1 MRSRMFRLNSYANAV
16 AALLLLAGCSAPPPR
31 RVEQPPPPDAAK
43 EAWYPEAVAQLAKL
57 NREAEDSWKH
67 GRSDDAAAAITKGQP
82 IQARLLSARQPTLP
96 ALEAASDL
104 DDLYGRMLLA
114 NGREGW
120 ARLFFQKNVTRWKM
134 WKPATADTARR
145 LRQAQEGIAACD
157 RRLK

>member
-1 MRSRMFRLNSYANAV
+1 MADV
-16 AALLLLAGCSAPPPR
+16 T
-31 RVEQPPPPDAAK
+31 K
-43 EAWYPEAVAQLAKL
+43 EAWYPEAVAQLEKL

-82 IQARLLSARQPTLP
+82 IQARLLAAREPTL
-96 ALEAASDL
+96 AAVEAASDL

-120 ARLFFQKNVTRWKM
+120 ARLFFQKNVTRWKS
-134 WKPATADTARR
+134 WRPETTDTLRR
-145 LRQAQEGIAACD
+145 LRQARDGIAACD